1 MLPLKCATLQQS
13 QHSCWPHWP
22 QSLRIFGVV
31 GLFPLPMTPNPFMEQ
46 VMDTLADIDQAL
58 TYLNQVPVD
67 ERGAAWRAYLDAVL
81 DQRKESEQ

>member
-1 MLPLKCATLQQS
+1 MLATSVTTTLN
-13 QHSCWPHWP
+13 
-22 QSLRIFGVV
+22 FDAA
-31 GLFPLPMTPNPFMEQ
+31 GLFPLPAASTHLMEQ